1 MPISW
6 EPGESDSTFIVSG
19 SLLVTTAAGEKVL
32 RYPKPVSVSAAS
44 LRDAKTKV
52 RMMLLSRDGLTDTN
66 VRRDSLEVTLKSDDA

>member
-6 EPGESDSTFIVSG
+6 EPGEFDSTFIVSG

-32 RYPKPVSVSAAS
+32 GYPKPVSVSAAN

-52 RMMLLSRDGLTDTN
+52 RMMLLSRDGLTETN
-66 VRRDSLEVTLKSDDA
+66 VRRDSLEVTLKSDVV